1 MLDLN
6 QAIAFASLAFLMALS
21 PGPNMAYLVSR
32 SICQG
37 RSAGLVS
44 LSGVL
49 VGFAIYVVLTAC
61 GITALLL
68 AVPLAYDLLRLTGAA
83 YLAWLAWKALR
94 PGGHSPFEPKALP
107 ADSASR
113 LFGMGL
119 MTNLLNP
126 KVAMLYMSM
135 LPQFID
141 PARGNLLLQ
150 GIELGL
156 LQILMAAMVHTT
168 IIFSASR
175 VARFLVKRPSWA
187 RAQRWLMGTVLGLLA
202 VKMAAQSRR

>member
-1 MLDLN
+1 MIEPN
-6 QAIAFASLAFLMALS
+6 QAIAFAGLAFVMALS

-37 RSAGLVS
+37 RSAGLIS

-61 GITALLL
+61 GLTALLL
-68 AVPLAYDLLRLTGAA
+68 AVPLAYDVLRLAGAA

-94 PGGHSPFEPKALP
+94 PGGHSPFEPRQLA
-107 ADSASR
+107 ADSAPK
-113 LFGMGL
+113 LFSMGL
-119 MTNLLNP
+119 LTNLLNP
-126 KVAMLYMSM
+126 KVAMLYVSM

-141 PARGNLLLQ
+141 PARGDVFFQ

-156 LQILMAAMVHTT
+156 LQILMAAIVHTT
-168 IIFSASR
+168 IITSAAR

-187 RAQRWLMGTVLGLLA
+187 LAQRWLMGTVLGVLA
-202 VKMAAQSRR
+202 VKMATQSRR